1 DLFPV
6 MTSYIDTVR
15 DAWPD
20 ARLVIIVPTYV
31 TPVPYDGYDQFVSAL
46 RSYGES
52 VAATVIDP
60 VADGWYADVDLTTLK
75 FEDGVHPNA
84 VGNAVIA
91 QKLVE
96 SLTASGVIREGAP
109 NGGILR

>member
-1 DLFPV
+1 
-6 MTSYIDTVR
+6 M
-15 DAWPD
+15 
-20 ARLVIIVPTYV
+20 IIVPTYV
-31 TPVPYDGYDQFVSAL
+31 TPVPYEGYEQFVSAL

-60 VADGWYADVDLTTLK
+60 VADGWYADVDLASLK

-96 SLTASGVIREGAP
+96 SLTTSGVIREGAP
-109 NGGILR
+109 MGEFSDEPVRLLRSPS